1 MHPRTDAMV
10 NGALVGIGTLGI
22 VDNIVVHWLW
32 QLHRAVPG
40 PHALDVEIALV
51 VASAG
56 LVVLGLWRECRT
68 RLGQPRI

>member
-40 PHALDVEIALV
+40 AHALGVEITLV

-56 LVVLGLWRECRT
+56 LVALGIWCERRA
-68 RLGQPRI
+68 RLAQPRI